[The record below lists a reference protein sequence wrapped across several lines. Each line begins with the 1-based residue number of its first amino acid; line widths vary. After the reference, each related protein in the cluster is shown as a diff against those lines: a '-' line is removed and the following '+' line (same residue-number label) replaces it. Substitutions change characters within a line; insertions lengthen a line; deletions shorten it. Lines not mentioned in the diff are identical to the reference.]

1 VGILDV
7 QWYQPKWQKNDY
19 YRHNYR
25 INMGDSVTVRYC
37 SPTYGLSATRLTA
50 ARATG
55 TGDNLGAEV
64 GNGYLQGVAGI
75 VKANFNPPNT
85 FYPAKYSAMT
95 GLLPEVVPRGNIVE
109 PSTCSWTDATVTTAG
124 PSNGAA
130 AMVASMT
137 ALALGAA
144 ALAL

>member
-1 VGILDV
+1 
-7 QWYQPKWQKNDY
+7 
-19 YRHNYR
+19 
-25 INMGDSVTVRYC
+25 MGDSVTVRYC

-50 ARATG
+50 ARATAA
-55 TGDNLGAEV
+55 TSVLGAEV
-64 GNGYLQGVAGI
+64 GNGYLQGVAGT
-75 VKANFNPPNT
+75 VAAATFSGT

-109 PSTCSWTDATVTTAG
+109 PSTCSWTDATVATAG

>member
-1 VGILDV
+1 
-7 QWYQPKWQKNDY
+7 
-19 YRHNYR
+19 
-25 INMGDSVTVRYC
+25 MGDSVTVRYC
-37 SPTYGLSATRLTA
+37 SPTYGLSATRLTEARKTTGSVGA
-50 ARATG
+50 A
-55 TGDNLGAEV
+55 V

-75 VKANFNPPNT
+75 IAAGAFGAA

>member
-1 VGILDV
+1 
-7 QWYQPKWQKNDY
+7 
-19 YRHNYR
+19 
-25 INMGDSVTVRYC
+25 MGDSVTVRYC
-37 SPTYGLSATRLTA
+37 SPTYGLSVTQRTA
-50 ARATG
+50 ALKKTINTDLSATG
-55 TGDNLGAEV
+55 V
-64 GNGYLQGVAGI
+64 GNGYLQGVTGKI
-75 VKANFNPPNT
+75 GGSFKAFDNT

-109 PSTCSWTDATVTTAG
+109 PSTCSWADATVTTAG